1 MIEIQN
7 ISKHFGNLIAVNDV
21 TFMVNRGEI
30 VGFLGP
36 NGAGKTTTMR
46 MITGFFPADKG
57 KVLIDGIDISENPLE
72 AKRRIGYLPENA
84 PLYEDMTVTE
94 YLNFIGEA
102 RQIPNLKSRIQGT
115 ISMVGLEKVSKR
127 MIWELSKGFH
137 QRVGLAQAILGD
149 PDFLILDEPT
159 TGLDPN
165 QILEIRDVIKKLGE
179 TKTIILSTHILQ
191 EAEALASKIII
202 IDNAKIVA
210 QDSKE
215 NIKNLFQVTNTIKI
229 IYKNND
235 NFEKDLKGIANIT
248 NIKQIEEIKGAKT
261 IIVYANDDIREKIF
275 NKAVETK
282 TTLLGLTR
290 ELASLE
296 DIFAKVTRKEVDN
309 EK

>member
-1 MIEIQN
+1 MIEIKN
-7 ISKHFGNLIAVNDV
+7 ITKHFGNLTAVADV
-21 TFMVNRGEI
+21 TFTVKRGEI

-46 MITGFFPADKG
+46 MITGFFPPDVG
-57 KVLIDGIDISENPLE
+57 EIFIDGVDICKDPLN
-72 AKRRIGYLPENA
+72 AKRHIGYLPETA
-84 PLYEDMTVTE
+84 PLYEDMTVEE

-102 RQIPNLKSRIQGT
+102 RQIGNLEERIKETVG
-115 ISMVGLEKVSKR
+115 MVGLQKVYKR

-191 EAEALASKIII
+191 EAEALATKIVI
-202 IDNAKIVA
+202 IDNGKIVA

-215 NIKNLFQVTNTIKI
+215 NIKNLFQATNSIKV
-229 IYKNND
+229 IYKGNK
-235 NFEKDLKGIANIT
+235 NFEKDLQGIGSVTEIR
-248 NIKQIEEIKGAKT
+248 KIEEVKGVT
-261 IIVYANDDIREKIF
+261 TLIIYAGDDIRENIF
-275 NKAVETK
+275 HKAVETK
-282 TTLLGLTR
+282 TVLLGLSR

-296 DIFAKVTRKEVDN
+296 DIFAKVTKKEAIN
-309 EK
+309 EE

>member
-7 ISKHFGNLIAVNDV
+7 ISKHFGNLTAVKNV
-21 TFMVNRGEI
+21 TFTVKRGEI

-36 NGAGKTTTMR
+36 NGAGKSTTMR
-46 MITGFFPADKG
+46 MITGFFPSDEG
-57 KVLIDGIDISENPLE
+57 RVLIDGIDISENPLK
-72 AKRRIGYLPENA
+72 AKQHMGYLPENA
-84 PLYEDMTVTE
+84 PLYEDMTVYE

-102 RQIPNLKSRIQGT
+102 RQIPNIRERIKET
-115 ISMVGLEKVSKR
+115 VSMVGLEKVAKR

-165 QILEIRDVIKKLGE
+165 QILEIRNVIKKLGE

-191 EAEALASKIII
+191 EAEALATKIVI
-202 IDNAKIVA
+202 IDNSEIVA

-215 NIKNLFQVTNTIKI
+215 NIKNLFQATNTIKV

-235 NFEKDLKGIANIT
+235 HFEKDLQSIKNIT
-248 NIKQIEEIKGAKT
+248 EIKLIEEIKGART
-261 IIVYANDDIREKIF
+261 IVIYAIDDIREEIF

-296 DIFAKVTRKEVDN
+296 DIFAKVTKKEVKN